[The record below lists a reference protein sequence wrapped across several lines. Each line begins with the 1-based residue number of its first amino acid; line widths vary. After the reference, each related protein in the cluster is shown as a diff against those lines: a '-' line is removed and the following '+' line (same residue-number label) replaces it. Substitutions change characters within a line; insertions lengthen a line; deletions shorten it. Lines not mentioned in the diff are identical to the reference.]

1 MLDTQPE
8 SVSPAPTP
16 QSRGEQR
23 GHPYRDLQSDA
34 SKLAVRLEMLAVRCH
49 CASEKKRLRVLA
61 AAQVQIAQCLAGVGV
76 KSNA

>member
-8 SVSPAPTP
+8 SVSPAPLP

-34 SKLAVRLEMLAVRCH
+34 SKLATRLELRALRCGSL
-49 CASEKKRLRVLA
+49 SERRRLRVLA
-61 AAQVQIAQCLAGVGV
+61 AAQVQIAQCLAGVGF

>member
-8 SVSPAPTP
+8 SVSPAPVRE
-16 QSRGEQR
+16 SRGER
-23 GHPYRDLQSDA
+23 GHPYRDLQGEA
-34 SKLAVRLEMLAVRCH
+34 SKLATRLELRALRCES
-49 CASEKKRLRVLA
+49 ASERRRLGVLA